1 MLYPLSYGGQ
11 ECLSTLAPGRG
22 GPRRE
27 ERARACH
34 DGAMLRT
41 VSASLDLRLNGPT
54 DLVFLVAVTPTGEAI
69 DDSFTVHLDGR
80 PVPVREFSARHGA
93 RIHRVAGTEGDM
105 RVDYRASVRGH
116 GGPDEP
122 SELELVE
129 YLRPSR
135 YAEADVLDGIARR
148 EFGRVRGFEALT
160 AVEEWVHGHLSY
172 VVGSTVA
179 TGGAARVIESGQGVC
194 RDFAHTVA
202 GLLRALDIPARV
214 TAVYAPGLAPRDFH
228 AVTEAWVGGAWHVV
242 DATRLAPRGSML
254 RISSGRDTADTAF
267 LSSYLT
273 TLQLTGMS
281 VEASCDTA
289 VLDDHVSPVRLG

>member
-1 MLYPLSYGGQ
+1 
-11 ECLSTLAPGRG
+11 
-22 GPRRE
+22 
-27 ERARACH
+27 
-34 DGAMLRT
+34 MLRT

-54 DLVFLVAVTPTGEAI
+54 DLIFLVAAMPTGDSFE
-69 DDSFTVHLDGR
+69 DSFTVHLDGE
-80 PVPVREFSARHGA
+80 PVPVREFPGRHGA
-93 RIHRVAGTEGDM
+93 RVHRVAGIRGEL
-105 RVDYRASVRGH
+105 RVEYRARVLGH
-116 GGPDEP
+116 GAPDEP

-135 YAEADVLDGIARR
+135 YAEADVLGGIARR
-148 EFGRVRGFEALT
+148 EFGRARGFEALT

-172 VVGSTVA
+172 VDGSTVG
-179 TGGAARVIESGQGVC
+179 TGGAAQVIESGQGVC

-202 GLLRALDIPARV
+202 GFLRALDIPARV

-228 AVTEAWVGGAWHVV
+228 AVTEAWVGGAWHAV

-273 TLQLTGMS
+273 DLSLTGMD
-281 VEASCDTA
+281 VVADCDA
-289 VLDDHVSPVRLG
+289 ALVDDHVSPVRLG